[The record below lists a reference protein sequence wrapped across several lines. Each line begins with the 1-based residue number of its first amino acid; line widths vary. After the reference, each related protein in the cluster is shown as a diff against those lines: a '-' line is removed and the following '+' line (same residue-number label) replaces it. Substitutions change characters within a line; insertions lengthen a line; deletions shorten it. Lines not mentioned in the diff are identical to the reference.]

1 MITVV
6 VARIGVAVMGFG
18 DAVGQ
23 KHAVT
28 INGITLSVSHR
39 VPSQHHLMVRRI
51 DVCDK
56 ILGNGFVIRRAVGE
70 THAVA
75 SAANVKDTKVL
86 VDLSVGK
93 KRSRIGLVIELGL
106 ASIGTE
112 GGSVEIARAKDA
124 AVGAEDVHFVEDV
137 VAVVARIAIETGV
150 DAVDEKTA
158 IRKTFIEHALVVTVF
173 DDVIL
178 VWVVGGDSVRIASVA
193 FP

>member
-1 MITVV
+1 
-6 VARIGVAVMGFG
+6 MGFG

-150 DAVDEKTA
+150 DAVDEQAA